1 MVHSEFSR
9 PVFAITREKQRKVEV
24 VTGRAELTGA
34 HRARV
39 EGEDGAREISFDHAI
54 LAVGSQPASVP
65 GLPEGDPRVLDS
77 TSALEPEEGVG
88 RLLVI
93 GGGIIGL
100 EMAAVYDALGS
111 EVWVVELLPT
121 LMPGA
126 DADLVRP
133 LARRI
138 GKRYGG
144 IHLETKVT
152 RVEALEEG
160 LRAHFEGA
168 KAPDPEIF
176 DRVLVSVGRR
186 PNGARIGAEEAGV
199 RVDDEGF
206 IPTDEQCRTN
216 VPHIFA
222 IGDVAGEPQ
231 LAHKATHEGVV
242 AAEVIAGLPAAF
254 DASVPSVA
262 YTDPEVAW
270 VGLTENAAKES
281 GVAYEKAVF
290 PWSASGRALG
300 IGRSEG
306 TTKLLF
312 DPESRRVL
320 GAGIVGPNAGELISE
335 VTLAVELRADV
346 EDLALTIHP
355 HPTLSET
362 VGFAAEMANGTITDL
377 YVPKRERSG

>member
-1 MVHSEFSR
+1 MANRKGFLILWLGRWAAAGWALRERLSSAAIRPIGQAFTAALLLFAAVRVAAPLAHLDHESR
-9 PVFAITREKQRKVEV
+9 LARTHRQIFEMRRAGEPLRYPIRLGAAPPMLARFLFAEDFEI
-24 VTGRAELTGA
+24 AF
-34 HRARV
+34 
-39 EGEDGAREISFDHAI
+39 GEPGAR
-54 LAVGSQPASVP
+54 G
-65 GLPEGDPRVLDS
+65 PELLLFPRGDPRVLDS

-186 PNGARIGAEEAGV
+186 PNGARIGAEEAVANGLALRSV
-199 RVDDEGF
+199 PVDGLDAAVDELV
-206 IPTDEQCRTN
+206 T
-216 VPHIFA
+216 A
-222 IGDVAGEPQ
+222 L
-231 LAHKATHEGVV
+231 LAAPPKA
-242 AAEVIAGLPAAF
+242 AAETLAL
-254 DASVPSVA
+254 
-262 YTDPEVAW
+262 
-270 VGLTENAAKES
+270 LS
-281 GVAYEKAVF
+281 GVADGLDPA
-290 PWSASGRALG
+290 AAL
-300 IGRSEG
+300 
-306 TTKLLF
+306 
-312 DPESRRVL
+312 
-320 GAGIVGPNAGELISE
+320 
-335 VTLAVELRADV
+335 
-346 EDLALTIHP
+346 
-355 HPTLSET
+355 
-362 VGFAAEMANGTITDL
+362 AAERAAQIRRLRSLAAGT
-377 YVPKRERSG
+377 G